1 MQEQKIIQ
9 GTPEWHEFRAKHL
22 NASDAP
28 AMMGESPYKTRDA
41 LLREKATGVVAEV
54 SSETQRRFDDGHRF
68 EALARPLAEK
78 IIGEELYPVVGSEG
92 KFGASFDGM
101 TMLGDVIFEHKTL
114 NAALAAIDPDGQ
126 LPLYYRIQME
136 HQLMVSGAEKCL
148 FMASKWD
155 AADQL
160 IESFHCWHS
169 PDLALRQRIVD
180 GWAQFEKDLA
190 GYAPPEVKPEAIG
203 RAPDALPALRIEL
216 TGQVTTSNLAEFRA
230 HAQEV
235 LASIKRDGFQ
245 TDEDFANADK
255 TAKWCLN
262 VESRLDAAKQ
272 HALAQTTSIDELF
285 RTLDAIKE
293 DTRQVRLGLEKTV
306 KARKEAVKLERI
318 TRAKSDFAAHVA
330 ALQSEIADVRLT
342 VLAPDF
348 GGAIKGLK
356 TLASVDNAI
365 GVAMANAKIAADQ
378 QADDVR
384 AKLAWVNENAAECRA
399 LLADLQQLIAKP
411 LDDIKLVVKARIDA
425 HRQAEEARLEA
436 ERERIRNEEA
446 AKLAA
451 QAESIKPP
459 SAAADLA
466 VSLGAALVGGS
477 HFVPSTHADDGFL
490 QSMRVAAL
498 APVPPAG
505 DFTYMRCISDG
516 QPESDAIDSPPTLK
530 LGEINAR
537 LGFALSADFLAK
549 LGFVAHQE
557 RSSRLY
563 HERDWPRILVALM
576 KHVQSKI
583 GRLPVGNDG

>member
-1 MQEQKIIQ
+1 MQERKIIQ
-9 GTPEWHEFRAKHL
+9 GTPEWHEFRAQHL

-28 AMMGESPYKTRDA
+28 AMMGESPYKTRDE
-41 LLREKATGVVAEV
+41 LLREKATGVAADV
-54 SSETQRRFDDGHRF
+54 SEETQRRFDAGHRF

-78 IIGEELYPVVGSEG
+78 IIGEELYPVVGSNG
-92 KFGASFDGM
+92 RFAASFDGM

-114 NAALAAIDPDGQ
+114 SAALAAIGPDDQ
-126 LPLYYRIQME
+126 LPLHYRIQIE
-136 HQLMVSGAEKCL
+136 HQLLVSGAEKCL
-148 FMASKWD
+148 FMATKWD

-160 IESFHCWHS
+160 IGELHRWCFT
-169 PDLALRQRIVD
+169 DLVLRQRIVD

-190 GYAPPEVKPEAIG
+190 DYVPPEAKPEAVG
-203 RAPDALPALRIEL
+203 RAPDALPALSIEL

-230 HAQEV
+230 HAQAV
-235 LASIKRDGFQ
+235 LGSIKRDGFQ

-255 TAKWCLN
+255 TAKWCAD

-293 DTRQVRLGLEKTV
+293 DTRQVRISLEKTV

-318 TRAKSDFAAHVA
+318 AKAKSDFAAHVA

-342 VLAPDF
+342 VLTPDF

-356 TLASVDNAI
+356 TLVSVDNAI

-378 QADDVR
+378 QAADVR
-384 AKLAWVNENAAECRA
+384 AKLAWFNENAEEYRS
-399 LLADLQQLIAKP
+399 LFSDLQQLIGWRFDEFKQA
-411 LDDIKLVVKARIDA
+411 VTARIVL
-425 HRQAEEARLEA
+425 RKQAEEARLEA
-436 ERERIRNEEA
+436 ERERIRKEEA

-451 QAESIKPP
+451 QAESKTPPP
-459 SAAADLA
+459 SAAALA
-466 VSLGAALVGGS
+466 VSLGAEMVGGS
-477 HFVPSTHADDGFL
+477 HFVPAQPTL
-490 QSMRVAAL
+490 PPRV
-498 APVPPAG
+498 V
-505 DFTYMRCISDG
+505 DVI
-516 QPESDAIDSPPTLK
+516 DAPPTLK

-537 LGFALSADFLAK
+537 LGFTLSADFLAQ

-563 HERDWPRILVALM
+563 HERDWPHICAALIRHIQAAARPAAG
-576 KHVQSKI
+576 K
-583 GRLPVGNDG
+583 

>member
-1 MQEQKIIQ
+1 MQEHKIIQ
-9 GTPEWHEFRAKHL
+9 GTPKWHEFRAQHL

-41 LLREKATGVVAEV
+41 LLREKAAGIIAEV

-78 IIGEELYPVVGSEG
+78 IIGEELYPVVGSNG
-92 KFGASFDGM
+92 KFAASFDGM
-101 TMLGDVIFEHKTL
+101 TMLGEVIFEHKTL
-114 NAALAAIDPDGQ
+114 NAALAAIDPDEQ

-160 IESFHCWHS
+160 IGGSHRWHS

-180 GWAQFEKDLA
+180 GWAQFERDLV
-190 GYAPPEVKPEAIG
+190 GYALPEAKPEAVG
-203 RAPDALPALRIEL
+203 RAPDALPALCIEL

-230 HAQEV
+230 HAREV
-235 LASIKRDGFQ
+235 LAGIKRDGFQ

-255 TAKWCLN
+255 TAKWCAD

-306 KARKEAVKLERI
+306 KARKEAVKMERI
-318 TRAKSDFAAHVA
+318 AKAKSDFAAHVA

-348 GGAIKGLK
+348 GVAIKGLK
-356 TLASVDNAI
+356 TLTSVDNAI
-365 GVAMANAKIAADQ
+365 GVAMANAKIYADQ
-378 QADDVR
+378 QAADVR
-384 AKLAWVNENAAECRA
+384 EKLGWLGENAAEHRA

-411 LDDIKLVVKARIDA
+411 LDDFKLAVTTRIDA
-425 HRQAEEARLEA
+425 HRRAEEARLEA

-459 SAAADLA
+459 TSVADLA

-477 HFVPSTHADDGFL
+477 HYVPSTRDHEAVGVVRA
-490 QSMRVAAL
+490 SA
-498 APVPPAG
+498 PPAV
-505 DFTYMRCISDG
+505 
-516 QPESDAIDSPPTLK
+516 DAIDSPPTLK

-537 LGFALSADFLAK
+537 LRFTLSADFLAE

-557 RSSRLY
+557 RSARLY
-563 HERDWPRILVALM
+563 HERDWPGICASLVR
-576 KHVQSKI
+576 HIQSKASADA
-583 GRLPVGNDG
+583 GAAG

>member
-1 MQEQKIIQ
+1 MQEHKIIQ
-9 GTPEWHEFRAKHL
+9 GTPKWHEFRAQHL

-68 EALARPLAEK
+68 ESLARPLAEK

-101 TMLGDVIFEHKTL
+101 TMLGGVIFEHKTL
-114 NAALAAIDPDGQ
+114 NAALAAIDPDEE

-136 HQLMVSGAEKCL
+136 HQFMVSGAEKCL

-160 IESFHCWHS
+160 IGESHRWHS
-169 PDLALRQRIVD
+169 PDLVLRQRIVD

-190 GYAPPEVKPEAIG
+190 GYVPPEAKPEAVG

-230 HAQEV
+230 HAQAV
-235 LASIKRDGFQ
+235 LGSIKRDGFQ

-255 TAKWCLN
+255 TAKWCAE

-306 KARKEAVKLERI
+306 KARKEAVKIERI
-318 TRAKSDFAAHVA
+318 NKAKSDFAAHVA

-356 TLASVDNAI
+356 TLSSIDNAI

-378 QADDVR
+378 QAADVH
-384 AKLAWVNENAAECRA
+384 AKLVWFGENATEYRS
-399 LLADLQQLIAKP
+399 LFPDLQQLIGWPFDGFKQA
-411 LDDIKLVVKARIDA
+411 VTARIA
-425 HRQAEEARLEA
+425 LRKQAEEARLEA
-436 ERERIRNEEA
+436 ERERIRKEEA

-451 QAESIKPP
+451 QAESKTPP
-459 SAAADLA
+459 SAADLA
-466 VSLGAALVGGS
+466 VSLGAEMVGGS
-477 HFVPSTHADDGFL
+477 HFVPAQPTL
-490 QSMRVAAL
+490 PPRV
-498 APVPPAG
+498 V
-505 DFTYMRCISDG
+505 
-516 QPESDAIDSPPTLK
+516 DAIDAPPTLK

-537 LGFALSADFLAK
+537 LGFTLSADFLAQ

-557 RSSRLY
+557 RGSRLY
-563 HERDWPRILVALM
+563 HERDWPHICAALIRHIQAEARPAAG
-576 KHVQSKI
+576 K
-583 GRLPVGNDG
+583 

>member
-1 MQEQKIIQ
+1 MQEHKIIQ
-9 GTPEWHEFRAKHL
+9 GTPKWHEFRAQHL

-41 LLREKATGVVAEV
+41 LLREKATGIIAEV

-78 IIGEELYPVVGSEG
+78 IIGEELYPVVGSNG
-92 KFGASFDGM
+92 KFAASFDGM
-101 TMLGDVIFEHKTL
+101 TMLGEVIFEHKTL
-114 NAALAAIDPDGQ
+114 NAALAAIDPDEQ

-160 IESFHCWHS
+160 IGGSHRWHS

-180 GWAQFEKDLA
+180 GWAQFERDLV
-190 GYAPPEVKPEAIG
+190 GYALPEAKPEAVG
-203 RAPDALPALRIEL
+203 RAPDALPALCIEL

-230 HAQEV
+230 HAREV
-235 LASIKRDGFQ
+235 LAGIKRDGFQ

-255 TAKWCLN
+255 TAKWCAD

-306 KARKEAVKLERI
+306 KARKEAVKMERI
-318 TRAKSDFAAHVA
+318 AKAKSDFAAHVA

-348 GGAIKGLK
+348 GVAIKGLK
-356 TLASVDNAI
+356 TLTSVDNAI
-365 GVAMANAKIAADQ
+365 GVAMANAKIYADQ
-378 QADDVR
+378 QAADVR
-384 AKLAWVNENAAECRA
+384 EKLGWLGENAAEHRA

-411 LDDIKLVVKARIDA
+411 LDDFKLAVTTRIDA
-425 HRQAEEARLEA
+425 HRRAEEARLEA

-459 SAAADLA
+459 TSVADLA

-477 HFVPSTHADDGFL
+477 HYVPSTRDHEAVGVVRA
-490 QSMRVAAL
+490 SA
-498 APVPPAG
+498 PPAV
-505 DFTYMRCISDG
+505 
-516 QPESDAIDSPPTLK
+516 DAIDSPPTLK

-537 LGFALSADFLAK
+537 LRFTLSADFLAE

-557 RSSRLY
+557 RSARLY
-563 HERDWPRILVALM
+563 HERDWPHICAALIRHIQVEARSAAG
-576 KHVQSKI
+576 K
-583 GRLPVGNDG
+583 

>member
-9 GTPEWHEFRAKHL
+9 GTPEWHEFRAQHL

-41 LLREKATGVVAEV
+41 LLREKAVGVVAEV

-92 KFGASFDGM
+92 KFAASFDGM

-114 NAALAAIDPDGQ
+114 NAALAAIDPDEE

-136 HQLMVSGAEKCL
+136 HQFMVSGAEKCL

-160 IESFHCWHS
+160 IGESHRWHS

-190 GYAPPEVKPEAIG
+190 GYVPPEAKPEAVG

-230 HAQEV
+230 HAQAV
-235 LASIKRDGFQ
+235 LGGIKKDNFQ
-245 TDEDFANADK
+245 TDEDFASADK
-255 TAKWCLN
+255 TAKWCSD

-318 TRAKSDFAAHVA
+318 NKAKSDFAAHVA

-356 TLASVDNAI
+356 TLASIDNAI

-378 QADDVR
+378 RAADVR
-384 AKLAWVNENAAECRA
+384 AKLAWFNENATEYRS
-399 LLADLQQLIAKP
+399 LFSDLQQLIGWPFDGFKQA
-411 LDDIKLVVKARIDA
+411 VTARIVL
-425 HRQAEEARLEA
+425 RKQAEEAKLEA

-459 SAAADLA
+459 TLAAADLA
-466 VSLGAALVGGS
+466 ASL
-477 HFVPSTHADDGFL
+477 
-490 QSMRVAAL
+490 
-498 APVPPAG
+498 
-505 DFTYMRCISDG
+505 
-516 QPESDAIDSPPTLK
+516 
-530 LGEINAR
+530 
-537 LGFALSADFLAK
+537 
-549 LGFVAHQE
+549 
-557 RSSRLY
+557 
-563 HERDWPRILVALM
+563 
-576 KHVQSKI
+576 
-583 GRLPVGNDG
+583 

>member
-1 MQEQKIIQ
+1 MQEHKIIQ
-9 GTPEWHEFRAKHL
+9 GTPEWHEFRTQHL

-28 AMMGESPYKTRDA
+28 AMMGGSPYKTRDA
-41 LLREKATGVVAEV
+41 LLREKATGVVAEA

-78 IIGEELYPVVGSEG
+78 IIGEELYPVVGSNG
-92 KFGASFDGM
+92 RFAASFDGM

-114 NAALAAIDPDGQ
+114 NAALAVIDPDDQ
-126 LPLYYRIQME
+126 LPLHYRIQME

-155 AADQL
+155 DGDQL
-160 IESFHCWHS
+160 IESRHWWYF
-169 PDLALRQRIVD
+169 PDMMLRESIVF
-180 GWAQFEKDLA
+180 GWKQLEKDA
-190 GYAPPEVKPEAIG
+190 ASYTPSEVGPEAVG

-216 TGQVTTSNLAEFRA
+216 TGQVTTSNLSEFRA
-230 HAQEV
+230 HAQAV
-235 LASIKRDGFQ
+235 LSSIKRDGFQ

-255 TAKWCLN
+255 TAKWCAD

-306 KARKEAVKLERI
+306 KARKESVKLERI
-318 TRAKSDFAAHVA
+318 TRAKADFAAHID

-378 QADDVR
+378 QAADVR
-384 AKLAWVNENAAECRA
+384 AKLAWFNENAEEYRS
-399 LLADLQQLIAKP
+399 LFSDLQQLIGWRFDEFKQA
-411 LDDIKLVVKARIDA
+411 VTARIVL
-425 HRQAEEARLEA
+425 RKQAEEARLEA
-436 ERERIRNEEA
+436 ERERIRKEEA

-451 QAESIKPP
+451 QAESKTPP
-459 SAAADLA
+459 SAAGLA
-466 VSLGAALVGGS
+466 VSLGVALAGGS
-477 HFVPSTHADDGFL
+477 HFVPAQPTL
-490 QSMRVAAL
+490 PPRV
-498 APVPPAG
+498 V
-505 DFTYMRCISDG
+505 DVI
-516 QPESDAIDSPPTLK
+516 DAPPTLK

-537 LGFALSADFLAK
+537 LGFTLSADFLAQ

-563 HERDWPRILVALM
+563 HERDWPHICAALIRHIQAEARPAAG
-576 KHVQSKI
+576 K
-583 GRLPVGNDG
+583 

>member
-1 MQEQKIIQ
+1 MQEHKIIQ
-9 GTPEWHEFRAKHL
+9 GTPKWHEFRAQHL

-41 LLREKATGVVAEV
+41 LLREKATGIIAEV

-78 IIGEELYPVVGSEG
+78 IIGEELYPVVGSNG
-92 KFGASFDGM
+92 KFAASFDGM
-101 TMLGDVIFEHKTL
+101 TMLGEVIFEHKTL
-114 NAALAAIDPDGQ
+114 NAALAAIDPDEQ
-126 LPLYYRIQME
+126 LPLYCRIQME

-160 IESFHCWHS
+160 IGESHRWHS

-180 GWAQFEKDLA
+180 GWAQFDRDLA
-190 GYAPPEVKPEAIG
+190 DYVLPEAKPEAVG
-203 RAPDALPALRIEL
+203 RAPDALPALCIEL

-230 HAQEV
+230 HAREV
-235 LASIKRDGFQ
+235 LAGIKRDGFQ

-255 TAKWCLN
+255 TAKWCAD

-272 HALAQTTSIDELF
+272 RALAQTTSIDELF

-293 DTRQVRLGLEKTV
+293 DTLQVRLGLEKTV
-306 KARKEAVKLERI
+306 KARKEAVKMERI
-318 TRAKSDFAAHVA
+318 AKAKSGFAAHVA

-348 GGAIKGLK
+348 GVAIKGLK

-384 AKLAWVNENAAECRA
+384 AKLVWINENAAEYRA

-411 LDDIKLVVKARIDA
+411 IDDFKLAVMARIDA
-425 HRQAEEARLEA
+425 HRQVEEARLEA

-459 SAAADLA
+459 TSVADLA

-477 HFVPSTHADDGFL
+477 HYVPSAHANDGFT
-490 QSMRVAAL
+490 QPMQGVAGVVHAS
-498 APVPPAG
+498 AATPHCF
-505 DFTYMRCISDG
+505 D
-516 QPESDAIDSPPTLK
+516 DAIDSPPALK

-537 LGFALSADFLAK
+537 LGFTLSADFLAQ
-549 LGFVAHQE
+549 LGFVAYQG
-557 RSSRLY
+557 RSARLY
-563 HERDWPRILVALM
+563 HERDWPGICASLVR
-576 KHVQSKI
+576 HIQSKA
-583 GRLPVGNDG
+583 RVA

>member
-1 MQEQKIIQ
+1 MQEHKIIQ
-9 GTPEWHEFRAKHL
+9 GTPEWHEFRSRHL

-28 AMMGESPYKTRDA
+28 AMMGESPYKTRDE
-41 LLREKATGVVAEV
+41 LLREKATGVAVDV
-54 SSETQRRFDDGHRF
+54 SEETQRRFDDGHRF

-114 NAALAAIDPDGQ
+114 NAALAAIDPDEE
-126 LPLYYRIQME
+126 LPLYHRIQME
-136 HQLMVSGAEKCL
+136 HQFVVSGAEKCL

-160 IESFHCWHS
+160 IGESHRWHS

-190 GYAPPEVKPEAIG
+190 GYVPPEAKPEAVG

-216 TGQVTTSNLAEFRA
+216 TGQVTTSNLSEFRA
-230 HAQEV
+230 HAQAV
-235 LASIKRDGFQ
+235 LGSIKRDGFL
-245 TDEDFANADK
+245 TDEDFASADK
-255 TAKWCLN
+255 TAKWCAD

-293 DTRQVRLGLEKTV
+293 DTRQVRLTLEKTV

-318 TRAKSDFAAHVA
+318 TKAKSDFSAHVA
-330 ALQSEIADVRLT
+330 ALQSEITDVRLA

-356 TLASVDNAI
+356 TLVSVDNAI

-378 QADDVR
+378 QAADLR
-384 AKLAWVNENAAECRA
+384 AKLAWISATVAAEYRYLFSD
-399 LLADLQQLIAKP
+399 LLDMQRLVGYPFEVFKQAVLARVSLRQKTEE
-411 LDDIKLVVKARIDA
+411 DD
-425 HRQAEEARLEA
+425 
-436 ERERIRNEEA
+436 RERIRKEEA

-451 QAESIKPP
+451 QAESKTPPP
-459 SAAADLA
+459 SAADLA
-466 VSLGAALVGGS
+466 VSLGAEMVGGS
-477 HFVPSTHADDGFL
+477 HFVPAQPTL
-490 QSMRVAAL
+490 PPRV
-498 APVPPAG
+498 V
-505 DFTYMRCISDG
+505 DVI
-516 QPESDAIDSPPTLK
+516 DAPPTLK

-537 LGFALSADFLAK
+537 LGFTLSADFLAQ

-563 HERDWPRILVALM
+563 HERDWPHICAALIRHIQAGARPAAG
-576 KHVQSKI
+576 K
-583 GRLPVGNDG
+583 

>member
-1 MQEQKIIQ
+1 MQERKIIQ
-9 GTPEWHEFRAKHL
+9 GTPEWHEFRAQHL

-41 LLREKATGVVAEV
+41 LLREKAIGIIAEV

-92 KFGASFDGM
+92 KFAASFDGM
-101 TMLGDVIFEHKTL
+101 TMLGEVIFEHKTL
-114 NAALAAIDPDGQ
+114 NAELAAIGPDDQ
-126 LPLYYRIQME
+126 LPLHYRIQME
-136 HQLMVSGAEKCL
+136 HQMMVAGAEKCL

-160 IESFHCWHS
+160 IGESHCWHS

-180 GWAQFEKDLA
+180 GWAQFERDLT
-190 GYAPPEVKPEAIG
+190 GYVPPEVKPEAVG

-230 HAQEV
+230 HAREV
-235 LASIKRDGFQ
+235 LAGIKRDGFQ

-255 TAKWCLN
+255 TAKWCAD

-318 TRAKSDFAAHVA
+318 NKAKSDFAAHID
-330 ALQSEIADVRLT
+330 ALQSEIADVRLM
-342 VLAPDF
+342 VLSPDF

-356 TLASVDNAI
+356 TLSSIDSAI

-378 QADDVR
+378 QAADMR
-384 AKLAWVNENAAECRA
+384 AKLTWVSENAAEHRA
-399 LLADLQQLIAKP
+399 LLADLQQLVAKP
-411 LDDIKLVVKARIDA
+411 MDDFVLTVKARIDA

-436 ERERIRNEEA
+436 ERERIRKEEV

-451 QAESIKPP
+451 QAESKTPPP
-459 SAAADLA
+459 SAADLA
-466 VSLGAALVGGS
+466 VSLGAEMVGGS
-477 HFVPSTHADDGFL
+477 HFVPAQPTL
-490 QSMRVAAL
+490 PPRV
-498 APVPPAG
+498 V
-505 DFTYMRCISDG
+505 DVI
-516 QPESDAIDSPPTLK
+516 DAPPTLK

-537 LGFALSADFLAK
+537 LGFTLSADFLAQ

-557 RSSRLY
+557 RSARLY
-563 HERDWPRILVALM
+563 HERDWPHICAALIRHIQAEARPAAG
-576 KHVQSKI
+576 K
-583 GRLPVGNDG
+583 

>member
-1 MQEQKIIQ
+1 MQEHKIIQ
-9 GTPEWHEFRAKHL
+9 GTPKWHEFRAQHL

-41 LLREKATGVVAEV
+41 LLREKAAGVVAEV

-68 EALARPLAEK
+68 EVLARPLAEK
-78 IIGEELYPVVGSEG
+78 IIGEELYPVVGSNG
-92 KFGASFDGM
+92 KFAASFDGM
-101 TMLGDVIFEHKTL
+101 TMLGEVIFEHKTL
-114 NAALAAIDPDGQ
+114 NAALAAIDPDEE

-136 HQLMVSGAEKCL
+136 HQFMVSGAEKCL

-160 IESFHCWHS
+160 IGESHRWHS
-169 PDLALRQRIVD
+169 PDLVLRQRIVD

-190 GYAPPEVKPEAIG
+190 GYVPPEAKPEAVG
-203 RAPDALPALRIEL
+203 RAPDVLPALRIEL

-230 HAQEV
+230 HAQAV
-235 LASIKRDGFQ
+235 LGSIKRDGFQ
-245 TDEDFANADK
+245 SDEDFANADK
-255 TAKWCLN
+255 TAKWCAD

-293 DTRQVRLGLEKTV
+293 DTRQVRLVLV
-306 KARKEAVKLERI
+306 KAVKAGKDSVKLDRI
-318 TRAKSDFAAHVA
+318 TKAKGDFAAHVA

-342 VLAPDF
+342 VLTPDF

-356 TLASVDNAI
+356 TLVSVDNAI

-378 QADDVR
+378 QAADVR
-384 AKLAWVNENAAECRA
+384 AKLAWLGENAAEHRA

-411 LDDIKLVVKARIDA
+411 MDDFKLAVMARIDA

-451 QAESIKPP
+451 RAESIKPP
-459 SAAADLA
+459 PLAAADLA

-477 HFVPSTHADDGFL
+477 HFVPSAHADDGFL
-490 QSMRVAAL
+490 QSMRVAEL
-498 APVPPAG
+498 APVPPPG
-505 DFTYMRCISDG
+505 DFTYMRCISDV
-516 QPESDAIDSPPTLK
+516 QPDSDAIDSPPTLK

-537 LGFALSADFLAK
+537 LGFTLSADFLAK

-557 RSSRLY
+557 CSSRLY
-563 HERDWPRILVALM
+563 HERDWPHICAALIRHIQAESRPAAG
-576 KHVQSKI
+576 K
-583 GRLPVGNDG
+583 

>member
-1 MQEQKIIQ
+1 MQEHKIIQ
-9 GTPEWHEFRAKHL
+9 GTPKWHEFRAQHL

-28 AMMGESPYKTRDA
+28 AMMGDSPYKTRDA

-54 SSETQRRFDDGHRF
+54 SSETRRRFDDGHRF

-78 IIGEELYPVVGSEG
+78 IIGEELYPVVGSNG
-92 KFGASFDGM
+92 KFAASLDGM

-114 NAALAAIDPDGQ
+114 NAALAAIDPDEQ

-160 IESFHCWHS
+160 IGESHRWHS

-190 GYAPPEVKPEAIG
+190 GYALPEAKPEAVG

-230 HAQEV
+230 HAQAV
-235 LASIKRDGFQ
+235 LGSIKREGFQ

-255 TAKWCLN
+255 TAKWCAD

-306 KARKEAVKLERI
+306 KVRKEAVKLERI
-318 TRAKSDFAAHVA
+318 ARAKSDFAAHVA

-342 VLAPDF
+342 VQRLILAGP
-348 GGAIKGLK
+348 
-356 TLASVDNAI
+356 S
-365 GVAMANAKIAADQ
+365 
-378 QADDVR
+378 R
-384 AKLAWVNENAAECRA
+384 A
-399 LLADLQQLIAKP
+399 
-411 LDDIKLVVKARIDA
+411 
-425 HRQAEEARLEA
+425 
-436 ERERIRNEEA
+436 
-446 AKLAA
+446 
-451 QAESIKPP
+451 
-459 SAAADLA
+459 
-466 VSLGAALVGGS
+466 
-477 HFVPSTHADDGFL
+477 
-490 QSMRVAAL
+490 
-498 APVPPAG
+498 
-505 DFTYMRCISDG
+505 
-516 QPESDAIDSPPTLK
+516 
-530 LGEINAR
+530 
-537 LGFALSADFLAK
+537 
-549 LGFVAHQE
+549 
-557 RSSRLY
+557 
-563 HERDWPRILVALM
+563 
-576 KHVQSKI
+576 
-583 GRLPVGNDG
+583 

>member
-1 MQEQKIIQ
+1 MQEHKIIQ
-9 GTPEWHEFRAKHL
+9 GTPKWHEFRAQHL

-78 IIGEELYPVVGSEG
+78 IIGEELYPVIGSEG
-92 KFGASFDGM
+92 KFAASFDGM

-114 NAALAAIDPDGQ
+114 NAALAAIDPDEE

-136 HQLMVSGAEKCL
+136 HQFMVSGAEKCL

-160 IESFHCWHS
+160 IGESHRWHS

-190 GYAPPEVKPEAIG
+190 GYVPPEA
-203 RAPDALPALRIEL
+203 APVIVAGPVHDLPAVCVQVDGHIDVRENFSAFEAALRDFLDNKLIREPRTDQEFADL
-216 TGQVTTSNLAEFRA
+216 DLQIKAMKKAEAALESAEVMMLA
-230 HAQEV
+230 QIQSV
-235 LASIKRDGFQ
+235 D
-245 TDEDFANADK
+245 
-255 TAKWCLN
+255 TAKRQKDMLARLVRDN
-262 VESRLDAAKQ
+262 RLMSEKLVESEKARRKAERVAAAK
-272 HALAQTTSIDELF
+272 
-285 RTLDAIKE
+285 
-293 DTRQVRLGLEKTV
+293 
-306 KARKEAVKLERI
+306 EAF
-318 TRAKSDFAAHVA
+318 SAHVA

-378 QADDVR
+378 QAADVR
-384 AKLAWVNENAAECRA
+384 AKLAWVNENAAEHRA

-411 LDDIKLVVKARIDA
+411 IDDFKLAVKARIDA

-451 QAESIKPP
+451 QAESKTPP
-459 SAAADLA
+459 SAADLA

-477 HFVPSTHADDGFL
+477 HFVPSAHADDGL
-490 QSMRVAAL
+490 QFMQVAAPAPPL
-498 APVPPAG
+498 APPV
-505 DFTYMRCISDG
+505 
-516 QPESDAIDSPPTLK
+516 QPERDAIDSPPTLK

-537 LGFALSADFLAK
+537 LGFTLSADFLAQ

-563 HERDWPRILVALM
+563 HERDWPHICAALIRHIQAESRPAAG
-576 KHVQSKI
+576 K
-583 GRLPVGNDG
+583 

>member
-1 MQEQKIIQ
+1 MQEHKIIQ
-9 GTPEWHEFRAKHL
+9 GTPEWHEFRAQHL

-78 IIGEELYPVVGSEG
+78 IIGEELYPVVGSNG
-92 KFGASFDGM
+92 KFSASFDGM

-114 NAALAAIDPDGQ
+114 NAALAVINPDDR
-126 LPLYYRIQME
+126 LPLHYRIQME
-136 HQLMVSGAEKCL
+136 HQLLVSGAEKCL

-155 AADQL
+155 GGDQL
-160 IESFHCWHS
+160 IESRHWWYF
-169 PDLALRQRIVD
+169 PDLLLRESIVF
-180 GWAQFEKDLA
+180 GWKQLEKDA
-190 GYAPPEVKPEAIG
+190 ASYTPPEVRPEAVG

-216 TGQVTTSNLAEFRA
+216 TGQVTTSNLSEFRA
-230 HAQEV
+230 HAQAV
-235 LASIKRDGFQ
+235 LGSIKRDGFQ
-245 TDEDFANADK
+245 TDEDFANAEK
-255 TAKWCLN
+255 TAKWCAD

-330 ALQSEIADVRLT
+330 ALQTEIADVRLT
-342 VLAPDF
+342 VMAPDF

-378 QADDVR
+378 QAADVC
-384 AKLAWVNENAAECRA
+384 AKLAWFGENATEYRS
-399 LLADLQQLIAKP
+399 LFSDLQQLIGWPFDGFKQA
-411 LDDIKLVVKARIDA
+411 VTARIA
-425 HRQAEEARLEA
+425 LRKQAEEARLEA

-451 QAESIKPP
+451 QAESKTPPP
-459 SAAADLA
+459 SAADLA
-466 VSLGAALVGGS
+466 VSLGAEMVGGS
-477 HFVPSTHADDGFL
+477 HFVPAQPTL
-490 QSMRVAAL
+490 PPRV
-498 APVPPAG
+498 V
-505 DFTYMRCISDG
+505 DVI
-516 QPESDAIDSPPTLK
+516 DAPPTLK

-537 LGFALSADFLAK
+537 LGFTLSADFLAQ

-563 HERDWPRILVALM
+563 HERDWPHICAALIRHIQAEARPAAG
-576 KHVQSKI
+576 K
-583 GRLPVGNDG
+583 

>member
-1 MQEQKIIQ
+1 MQEHKIIQ
-9 GTPEWHEFRAKHL
+9 GTPEWHEFRSRHL

-28 AMMGESPYKTRDA
+28 AMMGESPYKTRDE
-41 LLREKATGVVAEV
+41 LLREKATGVAVDV
-54 SSETQRRFDDGHRF
+54 SEETQRRFDDGHRF

-114 NAALAAIDPDGQ
+114 NAALAAIDPDEE

-155 AADQL
+155 ASDQL
-160 IESFHCWHS
+160 IGESHRWHS

-190 GYAPPEVKPEAIG
+190 GYVLPEAKSEAVG

-216 TGQVTTSNLAEFRA
+216 TGQVTTSNLSEFRA
-230 HAQEV
+230 HAQAV
-235 LASIKRDGFQ
+235 LGSIKRDGFQ

-255 TAKWCLN
+255 TAKWCAD
-262 VESRLDAAKQ
+262 VEARLDAAKQ

-293 DTRQVRLGLEKTV
+293 DARQVRLRLEKTV

-318 TRAKSDFAAHVA
+318 NKAKSDFAAHID
-330 ALQSEIADVRLT
+330 ALQAEIADVRLT
-342 VLAPDF
+342 VLTPDF

-378 QADDVR
+378 QAADVR
-384 AKLAWVNENAAECRA
+384 AKLAWFNENAEEYRS
-399 LLADLQQLIAKP
+399 LFSDLQQLIGWRFDEFKQA
-411 LDDIKLVVKARIDA
+411 VTARIVL
-425 HRQAEEARLEA
+425 RKQAEEARLEA
-436 ERERIRNEEA
+436 ERERIRKEEA

-451 QAESIKPP
+451 QAESKTPPP
-459 SAAADLA
+459 SAAGLA

-477 HFVPSTHADDGFL
+477 HFVPAQPELQPHADD
-490 QSMRVAAL
+490 V
-498 APVPPAG
+498 
-505 DFTYMRCISDG
+505 
-516 QPESDAIDSPPTLK
+516 IDSPPTLK

-537 LGFALSADFLAK
+537 LGFTLSADFLAQ

-563 HERDWPRILVALM
+563 HERDWPHICAALIRQIQAVARPAAG
-576 KHVQSKI
+576 K
-583 GRLPVGNDG
+583 

>member
-1 MQEQKIIQ
+1 MQEHKIIQ
-9 GTPEWHEFRAKHL
+9 GTPKWHEFRAQHL

-68 EALARPLAEK
+68 EVLARPLAEK
-78 IIGEELYPVVGSEG
+78 IIGEELYPVVGSNG
-92 KFGASFDGM
+92 KFAASFDGM
-101 TMLGDVIFEHKTL
+101 TMPGDVIFEHKTL
-114 NAALAAIDPDGQ
+114 NAALAAIDPDEE

-155 AADQL
+155 AAGQL
-160 IESFHCWHS
+160 IGESHRWHS

-180 GWAQFEKDLA
+180 GWAQFERDLT
-190 GYAPPEVKPEAIG
+190 GYVPPEVKPEAVG

-235 LASIKRDGFQ
+235 LAGIKRDGFQ
-245 TDEDFANADK
+245 TDEDFASADK
-255 TAKWCLN
+255 TAKWCAD

-318 TRAKSDFAAHVA
+318 AKAKSDFAAHVA
-330 ALQSEIADVRLT
+330 ALQSEIADVRLA
-342 VLAPDF
+342 VLEPDF

-356 TLASVDNAI
+356 TLTSVDNAI
-365 GVAMANAKIAADQ
+365 GVAMANAKIYADQ
-378 QADDVR
+378 QAADVR
-384 AKLAWVNENAAECRA
+384 EKLGWLGENAAEHRA

-411 LDDIKLVVKARIDA
+411 LDDFKLMVTTRIDA
-425 HRQAEEARLEA
+425 HRRAEEARLEA

-451 QAESIKPP
+451 
-459 SAAADLA
+459 ADLA
-466 VSLGAALVGGS
+466 ASLGAALVGGS
-477 HFVPSTHADDGFL
+477 HFVPSAHADDGFL
-490 QSMRVAAL
+490 QSMRVAEL
-498 APVPPAG
+498 APVPPPG
-505 DFTYMRCISDG
+505 DFTYMRCISDV
-516 QPESDAIDSPPTLK
+516 QPDSDAIDSPPTLK

-537 LGFALSADFLAK
+537 LGFTLRADFLAR

-557 RSSRLY
+557 RSVRLY
-563 HERDWPRILVALM
+563 HERDWPRIVTALVR
-576 KHVQSKI
+576 HIQSKI

>member
-1 MQEQKIIQ
+1 MQEHKIIQ
-9 GTPEWHEFRAKHL
+9 GTPEWHEFRSRHL

-28 AMMGESPYKTRDA
+28 AMMGESPYKTRDE
-41 LLREKATGVVAEV
+41 LLREKATGVAVDV
-54 SSETQRRFDDGHRF
+54 SEETQRRFDAGHRF

-78 IIGEELYPVVGSEG
+78 IIGEELYPVTGSSDR
-92 KFGASFDGM
+92 FSASFDGM

-114 NAALAAIDPDGQ
+114 NAALAAIGPDDQ
-126 LPLYYRIQME
+126 LPLHYRIQME
-136 HQLMVSGAEKCL
+136 HQLLVSGAEKCL

-155 AADQL
+155 GGDQL
-160 IESFHCWHS
+160 IESRHWWYF
-169 PDLALRQRIVD
+169 PDLLLRESIVF
-180 GWAQFEKDLA
+180 GWKQLEKDA
-190 GYAPPEVKPEAIG
+190 ASYTPPEVRPEAVG

-216 TGQVTTSNLAEFRA
+216 TGQVTTSNLSEFRA
-230 HAQEV
+230 HAQAV
-235 LASIKRDGFQ
+235 LGSIKRDGFQ

-255 TAKWCLN
+255 TAKWCAD
-262 VESRLDAAKQ
+262 VEARLDAAKQ

-318 TRAKSDFAAHVA
+318 TRAKSDFAAHID
-330 ALQSEIADVRLT
+330 ALQAEIADVRLT

-356 TLASVDNAI
+356 TLSSIDNAI

-378 QADDVR
+378 QAADVH
-384 AKLAWVNENAAECRA
+384 AKLDWINENAAEYRA
-399 LLADLQQLIAKP
+399 LLADLQQLISKP
-411 LDDIKLVVKARIDA
+411 LDDLKLVVKARIDA
-425 HRQAEEARLEA
+425 HRRAEEARLEA

-451 QAESIKPP
+451 QAESKTPP
-459 SAAADLA
+459 SAADLA
-466 VSLGAALVGGS
+466 VSLGAEMVGGS
-477 HFVPSTHADDGFL
+477 HFVPAQPTL
-490 QSMRVAAL
+490 PPRV
-498 APVPPAG
+498 V
-505 DFTYMRCISDG
+505 DVI
-516 QPESDAIDSPPTLK
+516 DAPPTLK

-537 LGFALSADFLAK
+537 LGFTLSADFLAQ

-563 HERDWPRILVALM
+563 HERDWPHICAALIRHIQAEARPAAG
-576 KHVQSKI
+576 K
-583 GRLPVGNDG
+583 

>member
-1 MQEQKIIQ
+1 MQEHKIIQ
-9 GTPEWHEFRAKHL
+9 GTPKWHEFRAQHL

-41 LLREKATGVVAEV
+41 LLREKAVGVVAEV

-92 KFGASFDGM
+92 KFAASFDGM

-114 NAALAAIDPDGQ
+114 NAALAAIDPDEQ

-136 HQLMVSGAEKCL
+136 HQFMVSGAEKCL

-160 IESFHCWHS
+160 IGESHRWHS

-190 GYAPPEVKPEAIG
+190 GYVPPEVKPEAVG

-235 LASIKRDGFQ
+235 LAGIKRDGFQ
-245 TDEDFANADK
+245 TDEDFASAEK
-255 TAKWCLN
+255 TAKWCAD

-306 KARKEAVKLERI
+306 KARKEAVKMGRI
-318 TRAKSDFAAHVA
+318 AKAKSDFAAHVA
-330 ALQSEIADVRLT
+330 ALQSEIEGVRLT
-342 VLAPDF
+342 VLEPDF

-356 TLASVDNAI
+356 TLASIDNAI

-378 QADDVR
+378 QAADVR
-384 AKLAWVNENAAECRA
+384 AKLAWFGENATEYRS
-399 LLADLQQLIAKP
+399 LFSDLQQLIGWPFDGFKQA
-411 LDDIKLVVKARIDA
+411 VTARIA
-425 HRQAEEARLEA
+425 LRKQAEEARLEA

-451 QAESIKPP
+451 RAESIKPP
-459 SAAADLA
+459 PLAAADLA
-466 VSLGAALVGGS
+466 ASLGAALVGGS
-477 HFVPSTHADDGFL
+477 HFVPSAHADDGFI
-490 QSMRVAAL
+490 QSMRAAEL
-498 APVPPAG
+498 ARAPVPPSG
-505 DFTYMRCISDG
+505 DFTHMRCIADV

-537 LGFALSADFLAK
+537 LGFTLSADFLAQ

-563 HERDWPRILVALM
+563 HERDWPHICAALIRHIQAEARPAAG
-576 KHVQSKI
+576 K
-583 GRLPVGNDG
+583 

>member
-9 GTPEWHEFRAKHL
+9 GTPEWHEFRAQHL

-41 LLREKATGVVAEV
+41 LLREKATGVVAEA

-78 IIGEELYPVVGSEG
+78 IIGEELYPVVGSNG
-92 KFGASFDGM
+92 KFAASFDGM

-114 NAALAAIDPDGQ
+114 NAALAAIDPDEQ
-126 LPLYYRIQME
+126 LPLYYRTQME

-160 IESFHCWHS
+160 IGESHRWHF

-190 GYAPPEVKPEAIG
+190 GYVPPEAKPEAVG

-230 HAQEV
+230 HAQAV
-235 LASIKRDGFQ
+235 LGGIKKDNFQ
-245 TDEDFANADK
+245 TDEDFANAEK
-255 TAKWCLN
+255 TAKWCAD

-272 HALAQTTSIDELF
+272 HALAQTASIDELF

-293 DTRQVRLGLEKTV
+293 DTRQVRLVLV
-306 KARKEAVKLERI
+306 KAVKAGKDSVKLERI
-318 TRAKSDFAAHVA
+318 AKAKSDFAAHVA
-330 ALQSEIADVRLT
+330 ALQSEITDVRLA

-356 TLASVDNAI
+356 TLASVDSAI

-378 QADDVR
+378 QAADVR
-384 AKLAWVNENAAECRA
+384 AKLAWFNENAAEEYRS
-399 LLADLQQLIAKP
+399 LFSDLQQLIGWHFDEFKQA
-411 LDDIKLVVKARIDA
+411 VTARIVL
-425 HRQAEEARLEA
+425 RKQAEEAKLEA
-436 ERERIRNEEA
+436 ERERIRKEEA

-451 QAESIKPP
+451 QAESKTPPP
-459 SAAADLA
+459 SAAGLA

-477 HFVPSTHADDGFL
+477 HFVPAQPELQPHAD
-490 QSMRVAAL
+490 
-498 APVPPAG
+498 
-505 DFTYMRCISDG
+505 
-516 QPESDAIDSPPTLK
+516 DAIDSPPTLK

-537 LGFALSADFLAK
+537 LGFTLSADFLAQ

-563 HERDWPRILVALM
+563 HERDWPHICVALIR
-576 KHVQSKI
+576 HIQSKI
-583 GRLPVGNDG
+583 WRLPAGNDG

>member
-1 MQEQKIIQ
+1 MQEHKIIQ
-9 GTPEWHEFRAKHL
+9 GTPEWHEFRAQHL

-78 IIGEELYPVVGSEG
+78 IIGEELYPVVGSNG
-92 KFGASFDGM
+92 KFSASFDGM

-114 NAALAAIDPDGQ
+114 NAALAVINPDDR
-126 LPLYYRIQME
+126 LPLHYRIQME

-155 AADQL
+155 GGDQL
-160 IESFHCWHS
+160 IESRHWWYF
-169 PDLALRQRIVD
+169 PDLLLRESIVF
-180 GWAQFEKDLA
+180 GWKQLEKDA
-190 GYAPPEVKPEAIG
+190 ASYTPPEVRPEAVG

-216 TGQVTTSNLAEFRA
+216 TGQVTTSNLSEFRA
-230 HAQEV
+230 HAQAV
-235 LASIKRDGFQ
+235 LGSIKRDGFQ
-245 TDEDFANADK
+245 TDEDFANAEK
-255 TAKWCLN
+255 TAKWCAD

-330 ALQSEIADVRLT
+330 ALQTEIADVRLT
-342 VLAPDF
+342 VMAPDF

-378 QADDVR
+378 QAADVC
-384 AKLAWVNENAAECRA
+384 AKLAWFGENATEYRS
-399 LLADLQQLIAKP
+399 LFSDLQQLIGWPFDGFKQA
-411 LDDIKLVVKARIDA
+411 VTARIA
-425 HRQAEEARLEA
+425 LRKQAEEARLEA

-451 QAESIKPP
+451 QAESKTPPP
-459 SAAADLA
+459 SAADLA
-466 VSLGAALVGGS
+466 VSLGAEMVGGS
-477 HFVPSTHADDGFL
+477 HFVPAQPTL
-490 QSMRVAAL
+490 PPRV
-498 APVPPAG
+498 V
-505 DFTYMRCISDG
+505 DVI
-516 QPESDAIDSPPTLK
+516 DAPPTLK

-537 LGFALSADFLAK
+537 LGFTLSADFLAQ

-563 HERDWPRILVALM
+563 HERDWPHICAALIRHIQAEARPAAG
-576 KHVQSKI
+576 K
-583 GRLPVGNDG
+583 